1 MNTRIAFT
9 HSFSKI
15 DKRSV
20 RCQAILYSLWIKT
33 FEKKKKKKKLPSW
46 SLCFIEESELK
57 IISKIDML
65 YGHIYA
71 IDKQQK
77 KAYSFGNVAFERK
90 TWKKYINE
98 QCTYWEKGP
107 LDQQQ
112 SRIIAPKR
120 SIYLQCISSVQS
132 LSRVRLFTIPE
143 SQHTRTPC
151 PSPTPGV
158 YPNSCPL
165 SPWCH
170 PDISSSVVPFSSC
183 PQSLP
188 ASGPFPMTQLFS

>member
-1 MNTRIAFT
+1 MPGNIIFT
-9 HSFSKI
+9 MDQNI
-15 DKRSV
+15 
-20 RCQAILYSLWIKT
+20 W
-33 FEKKKKKKKLPSW
+33 EKKKKLPSW

-158 YPNSCPL
+158 YQNSCPL

>member
-1 MNTRIAFT
+1 
-9 HSFSKI
+9 
-15 DKRSV
+15 
-20 RCQAILYSLWIKT
+20 
-33 FEKKKKKKKLPSW
+33 
-46 SLCFIEESELK
+46 
-57 IISKIDML
+57 ML

-165 SPWCH
+165 SP
-170 PDISSSVVPFSSC
+170 
-183 PQSLP
+183 
-188 ASGPFPMTQLFS
+188 

>member
-1 MNTRIAFT
+1 MNTRNAFT

-33 FEKKKKKKKLPSW
+33 FDKKKKKLPSW